1 MSVEPWINWQFHKT
15 PGHIDP
21 RVIFTRAGIGRVTNR
36 LGLVTPVP
44 ANTARYRF
52 HPVSG
57 LSEGLLVEAQR
68 TNLLLRSEEFENAVW
83 TATNLTVTANS
94 TTAPDGN
101 TTADTLA
108 ATVAGGKVAQAV
120 TITAGRGIALGVY
133 AKANASSW
141 VILSLSDGTNTVDCW
156 FNLAAGTT
164 GTHTIGG
171 SGGGFTLSFA
181 QKWIEAQRNGWY
193 LCALEVT
200 SSVSTTIAA
209 TIAPTAA
216 DSTASATG
224 NSLFAWGAQLEAE
237 SSLTNLSSYIPTT
250 SATVT
255 RSADNLILP
264 VTSSQVALDRGTMIF
279 EFVPR
284 PVPLVI
290 GGATVVLGGIG
301 DTFSN
306 TIYISRQGNTSLGV
320 TYIPSGGASSTV
332 SRTCACTP
340 GTTYRFGVA
349 WQPGRYA
356 ICIDG
361 GAIAA
366 GQNNIVPL
374 ASVAR
379 IAVGCAPWSTSS
391 PNTLSNAV
399 HRAFIYAPICVPDA
413 ALQQLTAP

>member
-21 RVIFTRAGIGRVTNR
+21 RAVFTRAGIGRVINR
-36 LGLVTPVP
+36 IGLVSPVP

-52 HPVSG
+52 HPVTG

-141 VILSLSDGTNTVDCW
+141 VILTLSDGTNTVDCW

-284 PVPLVI
+284 PVPPVI

-332 SRTCACTP
+332 SRTCAFTP

-361 GAIAA
+361 GSIAA
-366 GQNNIVPL
+366 GQSNIVPL

>member
-21 RVIFTRAGIGRVTNR
+21 RATFTRAGIGRVTNR

-52 HPVSG
+52 HPISG
-57 LSEGLLVEAQR
+57 LSEGLLVEHQR
-68 TNLLLRSEEFENAVW
+68 TNLLLRSEELENVVW
-83 TATNLTVTANS
+83 TATNLSVTANS
-94 TTAPDGN
+94 TTAPDG
-101 TTADTLA
+101 TMTADTLT
-108 ATVAGGKVAQAV
+108 ATATGGKLVQAV
-120 TITAGRGIALGVY
+120 TITAGRGVAFGVY

-171 SGGGFTLSFA
+171 SGGGFTLSFS
-181 QKWIEAQRNGWY
+181 QKWVEAQRNGWY

-209 TIAPTAA
+209 SIAPAAA
-216 DSTASATG
+216 DSTASANG
-224 NSLFAWGAQLEAE
+224 NSLFVWGAQLEAE
-237 SSLTNLSSYIPTT
+237 SALTNLSGYIPTT
-250 SATVT
+250 SATIT

-264 VTSSQVALDRGTMIF
+264 VTSSQVPLDRGTMVF
-279 EFVPR
+279 EFMPR
-284 PVPLVI
+284 PVPPVI
-290 GGATVVLGGIG
+290 GGPSIVLGGLG

-306 TIYISRQGNTSLGV
+306 TIYISRTGNTSLGV
-320 TYIPSGGASSTV
+320 TYIASAGTSSQV
-332 SRTCACTP
+332 NRICAYTP
-340 GTTYRFGVA
+340 GTIYRFGVA

-366 GQNNIVPL
+366 GQSNIVPL

-391 PNTLSNAV
+391 ANTISNAV

-413 ALQQLTAP
+413 TLQQLTAP

>member
-52 HPVSG
+52 HPVTG

-332 SRTCACTP
+332 SRTCAFTP

-366 GQNNIVPL
+366 GQSNIVPL

-399 HRAFIYAPICVPDA
+399 HRAFVYAPICVPDA

>member
-1 MSVEPWINWQFHKT
+1 MSVEPWINWQFHKA

-36 LGLVTPVP
+36 LGLVSPVP

-52 HPVSG
+52 HPVTG

-68 TNLLLRSEEFENAVW
+68 TNLLLRSEEFENVVW

-284 PVPLVI
+284 PVPPVI

-332 SRTCACTP
+332 SRTCAFTP

-366 GQNNIVPL
+366 GQSNIVPL

-399 HRAFIYAPICVPDA
+399 HRAFVYAPICVPDA